1 MAAATGQ
8 TVWIDRY
15 RTFEPALDAAI
26 TTAAGIAQSPAV
38 AQALR
43 QAYDRWVNQRERHS
57 VEIRK
62 QGAKPWQYTRIEFS
76 GPTPEGDVR
85 QRQYQWEFVECYFW
99 PEERKSAFIASQP
112 VAQL

>member
-1 MAAATGQ
+1 METEYLIATVTGPRGA
-8 TVWIDRY
+8 WINSHSCY
-15 RTFEPALDAAI
+15 VGAL
-26 TTAAGIAQSPAV
+26 AV
-38 AQALR
+38 ARALR
-43 QAYDRWVNQRERHS
+43 QAYDRWVIQRERHS

-62 QGAKPWQYTRIEFS
+62 KGAKPWDYTRIEFS

-99 PEERKSAFIASQP
+99 TEARKATIIASQP